1 MVTAAGCP
9 TALSHCVHCTSTPP
23 PLQVANASSSEGHR
37 FKLVGVVLATRFVSS
52 YNNPALDFMVKD
64 SWFTNW
70 WASIT

>member
-9 TALSHCVHCTSTPP
+9 TALSHSVLHTSTPP
-23 PLQVANASSSEGHR
+23 QVANESSSEGHR
-37 FKLVGVVLATRFVSS
+37 FKLVGVVLATRFVST